1 MTNNTYTEDLS
12 QFGTRELEE
21 AKNLLVAMFDN
32 GLPSDFY
39 NDGVKIGF
47 NKNSG
52 YVFLTNSDYQ
62 VAIYEETERGK
73 YLASFYT
80 SPYNGIEGTFEDLLD
95 EFQDMHPE
103 DQEWFQD
110 IAKNLDR
117 EDELPEL
124 EESNNA

>member
-1 MTNNTYTEDLS
+1 MTNNIYTEDLS
-12 QFGTRELEE
+12 QFGTRELEM
-21 AKNLLVAMFDN
+21 AKDLLCAMFDN
-32 GLPSDFY
+32 GLPSDFD

-62 VAIYEETERGK
+62 VAVYEETERGK
-73 YLASFYT
+73 YLTSFYT
-80 SPYNGIEGTFEDLLD
+80 SPYNGIEGTFEDILD
-95 EFQDMHPE
+95 EFEDMHPE

-110 IAKNLDR
+110 IAKNLGR

-124 EESNNA
+124 KESNND